1 MMSEEKIQRADKK
14 PFSMMDLRAE
24 LQALSDINYLETN
37 RKTIPTSWPMIGV
50 RIPDIKRLAQ
60 KIPKDSLLEYI
71 EIKPESHEEILARGF
86 LITHLPYEQM
96 LEVFDSQLSLFDNWC
111 AVDTFCAALRKCV
124 KNNRAD
130 FLERKVQPLLQ
141 SPKEFEVR
149 TGVVCLLDL
158 FIDTEHLATIFKN
171 IESLKNHEEY
181 YVKMAIAWLLAEC
194 YIKFP
199 TETEVFMHKTELNN
213 WTFNKAI
220 SKICD
225 SYRVSAENKNR
236 LKKMRRK

>member
-14 PFSMMDLRAE
+14 PFSIMDLRAE

-37 RKTIPTSWPMIGV
+37 QKTIPTSWPMIGV

-86 LITHLPYEQM
+86 LIAHLPYEQM

-124 KNNRAD
+124 KNNRRT
-130 FLERKVQPLLQ
+130 FLSVKFSHFY
-141 SPKEFEVR
+141 SPPKNSKSVR
-149 TGVVCLLDL
+149 G
-158 FIDTEHLATIFKN
+158 
-171 IESLKNHEEY
+171 
-181 YVKMAIAWLLAEC
+181 
-194 YIKFP
+194 
-199 TETEVFMHKTELNN
+199 
-213 WTFNKAI
+213 
-220 SKICD
+220 
-225 SYRVSAENKNR
+225 
-236 LKKMRRK
+236 